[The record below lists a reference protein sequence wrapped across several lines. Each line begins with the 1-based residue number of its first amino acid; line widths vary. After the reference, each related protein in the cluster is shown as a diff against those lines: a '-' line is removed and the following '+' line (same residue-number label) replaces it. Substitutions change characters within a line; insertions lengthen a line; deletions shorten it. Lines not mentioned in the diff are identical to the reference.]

1 MDLTLVKN
9 SKSESDLYRHQLES
23 ALRDITPTLLERD
36 VWDKRFVEKNSCFTN
51 TYVGERS
58 PIVFEGMPSLLALEL
73 KLYWAKLLADP
84 RMDSR
89 SNVDRRRLP
98 MIWFAAEGNQLLKA
112 FDASCLADIEHPE
125 FPHDGHA
132 AGTGK
137 RSHNQH
143 LIDAF
148 SSFQQNAVRSSIEI
162 DYVKSGTI
170 QSKEYPS
177 PRITIVGDFH
187 KKAVIYREQFLPL
200 SKRNIVF
207 VNDIYT
213 ERDVRFKDAQ
223 RLHDQYINFY
233 HQPSWIRA
241 AIREHTFQKVAH
253 GELSPSTLPGYV
265 SRLGRFREFM
275 HERFPSPS
283 PELISDTLLEDEFIA
298 WGNKKGLT
306 GKNWFTDCI
315 AMLNTASR
323 AWPDKWP
330 ALSVSSRAS
339 RKIEKVHYRK
349 GLGRIGHNQ
358 EGLGRAYSQRVIDE
372 LMQAAAKAPDPVF
385 SIFALILST
394 GMRAEDGHAI
404 LFDCL
409 KPDPNDDAFMLLTFW
424 QNKVRKWNDKPLHKQ
439 NPAHAEIINIIEL
452 QRERI
457 LKENGRPT
465 KYLFPTFSGAQE
477 SFLDPSYSMKQ
488 IKLQCV
494 KQGILADDGAALS
507 FSWHPLRHTKGTSL
521 AEEGHDILSIM
532 MELGHTSPDMATVYI
547 NNRLEL
553 KKKALLEHGG
563 GRFYT
568 IEGQVDERMSTL
580 MVRKDQI
587 SATRV
592 CGGACVMPAQIGD
605 WCEHANACYTCK
617 QYRADAKDVGFFK
630 VERSAIIKLIEEQE
644 HEVETLEEHG
654 RTRMSEITTRRLK
667 KNIEIVKNLETIIAA
682 IEADGAYAGTE
693 QKFKQLSLEP
703 EE

>member
-1 MDLTLVKN
+1 
-9 SKSESDLYRHQLES
+9 
-23 ALRDITPTLLERD
+23 
-36 VWDKRFVEKNSCFTN
+36 
-51 TYVGERS
+51 
-58 PIVFEGMPSLLALEL
+58 
-73 KLYWAKLLADP
+73 
-84 RMDSR
+84 
-89 SNVDRRRLP
+89 
-98 MIWFAAEGNQLLKA
+98 
-112 FDASCLADIEHPE
+112 
-125 FPHDGHA
+125 
-132 AGTGK
+132 
-137 RSHNQH
+137 
-143 LIDAF
+143 
-148 SSFQQNAVRSSIEI
+148 
-162 DYVKSGTI
+162 
-170 QSKEYPS
+170 
-177 PRITIVGDFH
+177 
-187 KKAVIYREQFLPL
+187 
-200 SKRNIVF
+200 
-207 VNDIYT
+207 
-213 ERDVRFKDAQ
+213 
-223 RLHDQYINFY
+223 
-233 HQPSWIRA
+233 
-241 AIREHTFQKVAH
+241 
-253 GELSPSTLPGYV
+253 
-265 SRLGRFREFM
+265 
-275 HERFPSPS
+275 
-283 PELISDTLLEDEFIA
+283 
-298 WGNKKGLT
+298 
-306 GKNWFTDCI
+306 
-315 AMLNTASR
+315 
-323 AWPDKWP
+323 
-330 ALSVSSRAS
+330 
-339 RKIEKVHYRK
+339 
-349 GLGRIGHNQ
+349 
-358 EGLGRAYSQRVIDE
+358 
-372 LMQAAAKAPDPVF
+372 
-385 SIFALILST
+385 
-394 GMRAEDGHAI
+394 
-404 LFDCL
+404 
-409 KPDPNDDAFMLLTFW
+409 MLLTFW

>member
-1 MDLTLVKN
+1 MDLALIKDNKN
-9 SKSESDLYRHQLES
+9 ESDLYRRQLEK
-23 ALRDITPTLLERD
+23 ALTDIMPALVERD
-36 VWDKRFVEKNSCFTN
+36 VWDERFVEDVPCFN
-51 TYVGERS
+51 NRHVGRKT
-58 PIVFEGMPSLLALEL
+58 PIVFKGIPSLLALEL
-73 KLYWAKLLADP
+73 KLYWAKLLSDP

-89 SNVDRRRLP
+89 GNVERRRLP
-98 MIWFAAEGNQLLKA
+98 MTWFAAEGEQLLNA
-112 FDASCLADIEHPE
+112 FGADCLADIHHPE
-125 FPHDGHA
+125 FPHDRHV
-132 AGTGK
+132 AGSGR
-137 RSHNQH
+137 RSHNQQ
-143 LIDAF
+143 LIGAF
-148 SSFQQNAVRSSIEI
+148 ASFQENATRPIIEV
-162 DYVKSGTI
+162 DYVKSGAIET
-170 QSKEYPS
+170 KEYPS
-177 PRITIVGDFH
+177 GRITVVGDFH
-187 KKAVIYREQFLPL
+187 KKAVIYREQFRPFNR
-200 SKRNIVF
+200 RNIVF
-207 VNDIYT
+207 LNDIYT
-213 ERDVRFKDAQ
+213 ERDVRFKDVQ
-223 RLHDQYINFY
+223 RQNDQYINFY
-233 HQPSWIRA
+233 LYPSWIRA
-241 AIREHTFQKVAH
+241 AIREHTLQKVAH
-253 GELSPSTLPGYV
+253 GELSPKTLIGYV
-265 SRLGRFREFM
+265 GRLGQFRDFM
-275 HERFPSPS
+275 NERFPYPS

-323 AWPDKWP
+323 TWPDKWP

-339 RKIEKVHYRK
+339 RKIDKVHYKK

-358 EGLGRAYSQRVIDE
+358 EGLNRAYSQRIIDE

-439 NPAHAEIINIIEL
+439 NPAHAEVISIIEL

-494 KQGILADDGAALS
+494 KQGILADDGTALS

-521 AEEGHDILSIM
+521 AKEGHDILSIM
-532 MELGHTSPDMATVYI
+532 MELGHTSPDMATVYV

-568 IEGQVDERMSTL
+568 IEGRVDERISTL

-592 CGGACVMPAQIGD
+592 CGGACAMPAQIGD

-617 QYRADAKDVGFFK
+617 HYRADAKDVNFFK
-630 VERSAIIKLIEEQE
+630 VEKSAIIKLIEEQE
-644 HEVETLEEHG
+644 QEVEVLKEHG
-654 RTRMSEITTRRLK
+654 RSRMSEITTRRLK
-667 KNIEIVKNLETIIAA
+667 KNIEITKSLETIIEA

-693 QKFKQLSLEP
+693 QQFKQLSLEP